1 MSIRKILVLD
11 ADLPPALT
19 VVRSLA
25 HLGLNVDIAS
35 HIDKPLA
42 GYSRHARLR
51 LRYPDPM
58 QSPKAFIDWLN
69 THATDDAYELIIPI
83 TERTAVPLMRLRD
96 QVKAAR
102 IALPSN
108 DSLEVALDKAKTVEL
123 ARQLG
128 IPVPESTLIAQASAL
143 DSIKSALVYPVV
155 IKPARSMGTA
165 DQGIVQL
172 GVDYAFNES
181 ELIAKARHALRFGN
195 VILQEYF
202 AGQGV
207 GIELI
212 ADHGKIMY
220 AFQHLRLHEVPLTG
234 GGSSLRQS
242 VTVEP
247 ELLEASRKLMAS
259 LDWHGIAMVEFKWD
273 PKTRDFRLM
282 EINGR
287 FWGSLPLAV
296 AAGADFPAMLYELL
310 VNGKIRD
317 RKPPKLGVLCRKL
330 SSDLYWHE
338 QVIRGATAPAK
349 LTPPLGR
356 NDLWKSVQMLFNPK
370 HRLDIQTLSDP
381 VPGLVDIGQILAAYW
396 KRALGIAQDRRLL
409 RRQRAAWQSGHVA
422 NILADAK
429 HILFICY
436 GNINR
441 SSLAERYYLNKANGT
456 PAFSAGFHPHDGRP
470 ADPNM
475 VEVARRNGLDMDNW
489 SSRQVDHRM
498 ADQADLIFVME
509 AQHFKRIAEEFPEAA
524 SKTFLLGLADEQ
536 VSPDGEIADPYG
548 KSPEHYERCFEQVNT
563 CVDRIIE
570 IQSSAQ
576 RIQTELR
583 T

>member
-1 MSIRKILVLD
+1 MPIRKILVLD

-25 HLGLNVDIAS
+25 RLGLHVDIAS

-42 GYSRHARLR
+42 GYSRHARLQ

-58 QSPKAFIDWLN
+58 QAPQAFIDWLN
-69 THATDDAYELIIPI
+69 AHAAGDAYELVIPV
-83 TERTAVPLMRLRD
+83 TERTVVPLVRHRN
-96 QVKAAR
+96 QVKAAH
-102 IALPSN
+102 IALPSS

-128 IPVPESTLIAQASAL
+128 IPVPNSTLIAQASAL
-143 DSIKSALVYPVV
+143 DDIKDALVYPVV

-181 ELIAKARHALRFGN
+181 ELIAKAGHALRYGN

-212 ADHGKIMY
+212 ADQGEIVY

-242 VTVEP
+242 VNVEP
-247 ELLEASRKLMAS
+247 ELLDASQKLMAA
-259 LDWHGIAMVEFKWD
+259 LIWHGVAMVEFKWD
-273 PKTRDFRLM
+273 PATRNFRLM

-317 RKPPKLGVLCRKL
+317 RAPPKLGMLCRKL

-338 QVIRGATAPAK
+338 QVLRGATAPTR
-349 LTPPLGR
+349 LTPPPGR
-356 NDLWKSVQMLFNPK
+356 NALWKSVQMLFNLQ
-370 HRLDIQTLSDP
+370 HRFDIQSMSDP

-396 KRALGIAQDRRLL
+396 KRARSIVQDRWLL
-409 RRQRAAWQSGHVA
+409 RRQRAAWRSGHVA
-422 NILADAK
+422 NTLANAK
-429 HILFICY
+429 HLLFICY

-441 SSLAERYYLNKANGT
+441 SSLAERYYLNKTNGT
-456 PAFSAGFHPHDGRP
+456 PALSAGFHPHGGRP

-475 VEVARRNGLDMDNW
+475 VEVARRHGLDMDNW
-489 SSRQVDHRM
+489 SSRQVDSKM
-498 ADQADLIFVME
+498 ANQADLIFVME
-509 AQHFKRIAEEFPEAA
+509 AQHITRIAEQFPEATN
-524 SKTFLLGLADEQ
+524 KTFLLGMADEQ

-548 KSPEHYERCFEQVNT
+548 KSPEHYERCFQQVSAS
-563 CVDRIIE
+563 VDRIVK
-570 IQSSAQ
+570 IQSSAR
-576 RIQTELR
+576 RIQPALAP
-583 T
+583 

>member
-1 MSIRKILVLD
+1 MPIRKILVLD
-11 ADLPPALT
+11 ADLPPALA

-25 HLGLNVDIAS
+25 HLGLHVDIAS

-69 THATDDAYELIIPI
+69 THASGDAYELIIPV
-83 TERTAVPLMRLRD
+83 TERTVVPLMRHRD
-96 QVKAAR
+96 QVQAAR

-155 IKPARSMGTA
+155 VKPARSMGTA
-165 DQGIVQL
+165 DLSIVQL

-181 ELIAKARHALRFGN
+181 ELIAKTRHALRFGN

-247 ELLEASRKLMAS
+247 ELLEASQKLMAS
-259 LDWHGIAMVEFKWD
+259 LDWHGVAMVEFKWD

-310 VNGKIRD
+310 TLGSIAPR
-317 RKPPKLGVLCRKL
+317 PPARIGMVGRKL
-330 SSDLYWHE
+330 SSELFWYE
-338 QVIRGATAPAK
+338 QVLRRNAPEKLVVIPKGSQLAK
-349 LTPPLGR
+349 DALLVFSPRHRFDVQQWRDPL
-356 NDLWKSVQMLFNPK
+356 
-370 HRLDIQTLSDP
+370 
-381 VPGLVDIGQILAAYW
+381 PGLVDLGHIATHYANRIGQLIDARWFAW
-396 KRALGIAQDRRLL
+396 RQKRAWCSGKIAARL
-409 RRQRAAWQSGHVA
+409 RPAR
-422 NILADAK
+422 NIL
-429 HILFICY
+429 FVCY

-441 SSLAERYYLNKANGT
+441 SALAERYFSDKTTGMPIAST
-456 PAFSAGFHPHDGRP
+456 SAGFHAPSGRP

-475 VEVARRNGLDMDNW
+475 IEIASEQGIHLEAQRSRTIDSSMVEA
-489 SSRQVDHRM
+489 S
-498 ADQADLIFVME
+498 DLIFVME
-509 AQHFKRIAEEFPEAA
+509 KRHYDQIVRDYPAA
-524 SKTFLLGLADEQ
+524 ADKTFLLN
-536 VSPDGEIADPYG
+536 PHGEIDDPYG
-548 KSPEHYERCFEQVNT
+548 KSTATYNRCLKEVTN
-563 CVDRIIE
+563 CVDNLTALLVEAKKI
-570 IQSSAQ
+570 
-576 RIQTELR
+576 
-583 T
+583 